1 MRFGVFIS
9 VLLHLAIVGM
19 AFISLPFSWRPNVE
33 AEPVIPLE
41 LIADAELALKTS
53 VPAARPEP
61 EEIEEP
67 EPDLPEPEVEETPE
81 PAEEI
86 EPEPAPVEPEP
97 EVEEPEPEPEP
108 LAPEPEPDPEPVEET
123 PPVRQPEPENDELD
137 LDALSQLIDKERE
150 NEQAATPR
158 ETPSETAM
166 EADRP
171 RAAIGAGDRLSASV
185 IAKMQSAVQPCWNAG
200 SIIGAPDPEKLLVTL
215 VFELNKDGTIV
226 STPRVENALQINLSG
241 NQFWKV
247 AEREAVAAVTKC
259 APYDFLPVDQYETW
273 KDMRL
278 NFDPSQMVGR

>member
-9 VLLHLAIVGM
+9 ILLHLGVVGL
-19 AFISLPFSWRPNVE
+19 AYLQLPANWRPNVQ

-41 LIADAELALKTS
+41 LIAEADLDLTTS

-61 EEIEEP
+61 EEVEEP

-97 EVEEPEPEPEP
+97 EPVVEEPEPESV
-108 LAPEPEPDPEPVEET
+108 APEPESEPEPVEET
-123 PPVRQPEPENDELD
+123 PPVRQPEPENNDLD
-137 LDALSQLIDKERE
+137 LDALSELINKERE
-150 NEQAATPR
+150 TERAAVPR
-158 ETPSETAM
+158 ETPSETTQ
-166 EADRP
+166 EAETP
-171 RAAIGAGDRLSASV
+171 RAAVGAGDRLSASI

-200 SIIGAPDPEKLLVTL
+200 SIIGAPEPERLVVVL
-215 VFELNKDGTIV
+215 QFELNRDGTIV
-226 STPRVENALQINLSG
+226 SAPRVENALQINLSG

-247 AEREAVAAVTKC
+247 AEREAIAAVTKC
-259 APYDFLPVDQYETW
+259 APYDFLPADQYDTW